1 MPFRAGTPSAITL
14 GPGGP
19 DGLISVLGGKITA
32 YRGIAEETV
41 DHAMERLGRHSA
53 RHTAF
58 SPLPGGDASREDVLQ
73 TLRPRAE
80 TMGLTNQHVEHLIEL
95 YGSRARDVLVL
106 AERRPQLA
114 TQLCEHGPT
123 LKAQICYAAQTEA
136 AETLADVLLRRAPI
150 GLASCLALHCVD
162 AAADLVGQTLR
173 WDEDRR
179 RREAEAYRRLVAERY
194 GAPLVQPAA
203 ASA

>member
-1 MPFRAGTPSAITL
+1 MNLT
-14 GPGGP
+14 
-19 DGLISVLGGKITA
+19 D
-32 YRGIAEETV
+32 EQV
-41 DHAMERLGRHSA
+41 D
-53 RHTAF
+53 
-58 SPLPGGDASREDVLQ
+58 
-73 TLRPRAE
+73 
-80 TMGLTNQHVEHLIEL
+80 HLIEL

-114 TQLCEHGPT
+114 APLCEHGPT
-123 LKAQICYAAQTEA
+123 LRAQASYAALTEG

-150 GLASCLALHCVD
+150 GLASCLALDCVD

-179 RREAEAYRRLVAERY
+179 RREAEAYRQLVSERY
-194 GAPLVQPAA
+194 AAPHARPAVA